1 MKTITNLMINDYG
14 LKKLKMDMMGY
25 SVVHKSDYSFHHLIV
40 PKRDCRKEGIPS
52 DGYVEWNGAILS
64 YRTSHPYIHAIE
76 EVERR
81 RFVSITKELVEIN
94 KKGYVDRENLLRIYE
109 MLEEFEL
116 RHSSDCTK
124 SGKRLIKPGYKIRPN
139 LYDEEVCERL
149 EDVKKM
155 VLTQRG

>member
-1 MKTITNLMINDYG
+1 MKTVTDLMINDYG

-25 SVVHKSDYSFHHLIV
+25 SVVHKNDYSFHHLIV

-155 VLTQRG
+155 VLTRRG